1 MNDLSR
7 PVWPAYPLSALAAG
21 LGHCYLGR
29 WKRGGIWFVLYGL
42 AVAFLSARSL
52 RGALNPNHP
61 FVVTALQ
68 FDAVHYL
75 DVAVPLAIL
84 LVCLLDVYLIVLTR
98 RTAARANSGDELR
111 SNSS

>member
-1 MNDLSR
+1 MSELSR
-7 PVWPAYPLSALAAG
+7 PVWPAYPLSALVAG

-29 WKRGGIWFVLYGL
+29 WKRAGIWFVCYGL
-42 AVAFLSARSL
+42 ALAFLSARSL
-52 RGALNPNHP
+52 SGAFEPGDP

-68 FDAVHYL
+68 FDAVRFT

-84 LVCLLDVYLIVLTR
+84 LICLLDVYLIGLTERADAR
-98 RTAARANSGDELR
+98 RADANDLR

>member
-1 MNDLSR
+1 MSPLSR
-7 PVWPAYPLSALAAG
+7 PVWPAYPLSVLVAG

-29 WKRGGIWFVLYGL
+29 WKRGAIWFALYGL
-42 AVAFLSARSL
+42 ALVFLSARTIA
-52 RGALNPNHP
+52 GALSPDEP

-68 FDAVHYL
+68 FDAVSYT

-84 LVCLLDVYLIVLTR
+84 LVCLLDVYLIGLTE
-98 RTAARANSGDELR
+98 RTAAGAPGADEFR

>member
-1 MNDLSR
+1 MSDLSR
-7 PVWPAYPLSALAAG
+7 PVWPAYPLSALVAG

-42 AVAFLSARSL
+42 AIAFLSARSL
-52 RGALNPNHP
+52 SGALELGDP

-68 FDAVHYL
+68 VESVSYA

-84 LVCLLDVYLIVLTR
+84 LVCLLDTYLIGLTE
-98 RTAARANSGDELR
+98 RTAARPTDANDPR
-111 SNSS
+111 SNSF

>member
-1 MNDLSR
+1 MSELSR
-7 PVWPAYPLSALAAG
+7 PIWPAYPLSALVAG

-29 WKRGGIWFVLYGL
+29 WKRGWIWFVCYGL
-42 AVAFLSARSL
+42 AIAFLSARSIG
-52 RGALNPNHP
+52 GALAFDEP

-68 FDAVHYL
+68 VGTVSYT

-84 LVCLLDVYLIVLTR
+84 LISLLDVYLIGLTE
-98 RTAARANSGDELR
+98 RTATRTPGADDFR